1 VEACLA
7 RIYRGNSILVGK
19 TILAFISARQI
30 RISLQVAGSVILI
43 LLWVSYSSM
52 ILFFGAEFTAA
63 YKFYN
68 GVTPTAIAK
77 GIIQQER

>member
-7 RIYRGNSILVGK
+7 GSIVTGILFTVGK

-52 ILFFGAEFTAA
+52 ILFFGAEFTAH
-63 YKFYN
+63 
-68 GVTPTAIAK
+68 
-77 GIIQQER
+77 